1 MTTIVVEAKNEK
13 VQQSKTVTE
22 TIHYHTANG
31 KQIVADKEM
40 KVNFTRTGVKNLVTG
55 EITWNNWNKD
65 KESFNE
71 VPSPKVSGYTASPA
85 KVAAQTVTPNSED
98 LVFTVTY
105 TKDQQTHPTI
115 PDNKPNK
122 PQKETVPKHEQK
134 TQDKLIHEYGYKK
147 RADGRLVDHT
157 GHVYPASSK
166 VKENGAIYSEKGEL
180 LSVGSRRKHELPQT
194 GLHDNSLIAAIG
206 SLLAGIS
213 IFGLLG
219 GRKKKD
225 DDK

>member
-1 MTTIVVEAKNEK
+1 TRTIVVTDPSGK
-13 VQQSKTVTE
+13 QTTVTQ
-22 TIHYHTANG
+22 T
-31 KQIVADKEM
+31 
-40 KVNFTRTGVKNLVTG
+40 VNFTRTATFDEVTG

-71 VPSPKVSGYTASPA
+71 VPSPKVSGYMASPT
-85 KVAAQTVTPNSED
+85 KVAVQTVTPNSED
-98 LVFTVTY
+98 LVFNVIY
-105 TKDQQTHPTI
+105 TKNSQTHPTI
-115 PDNKPNK
+115 PENKPNK
-122 PQKETVPKHEQK
+122 PQEENVSKQETK